1 MPRDRRLAVTTLA
14 KDVPPGPQ
22 GQPGHNAGTEV
33 VLVEAVQVDG
43 LGGVSFSAP
52 RPSELLLHEAKAD
65 LKRAVRLRT
74 QSLSQTT
81 RAKWTQPGIEFG
93 FTNVP
98 LLFDFF
104 GTAMSGVILT
114 YASVDA
120 RLNEFFTEPVLH
132 EGQKV
137 SVEQIQ
143 GYWSVEKKLGLVAT
157 RAGTESLAEE
167 VHDELR
173 ELKEL
178 RDMVAHIRTEHI
190 RSRHP
195 EFLEHGNRKLLWAR
209 LLNDSELDRFGR
221 LAERILDG
229 LAAAG
234 LADNSAS
241 R

>member
-1 MPRDRRLAVTTLA
+1 MPRDRRFAVTTLA
-14 KDVPPGPQ
+14 EDVPPGPQ
-22 GQPGHNAGTEV
+22 GQPGHKAGSEV
-33 VLVEAVQVDG
+33 VLVEAVKVDG

-52 RPSELLLHEAKAD
+52 RPSELLLREAKAA

-74 QSLSQTT
+74 QSLNQTT

-93 FTNVP
+93 FTNES

-104 GTAMSGVILT
+104 GTAMSGVMLT

-137 SVEQIQ
+137 SVEQMQ
-143 GYWSVEKKLGLVAT
+143 GYWSAEKKLGLVAR
-157 RAGTESLAEE
+157 RAGLESLLDE
-167 VHDELR
+167 VHEELQ

-178 RDMVAHIRTEHI
+178 RDVVAHIRTDQV

-195 EFLEHGNRKLLWAR
+195 EFLEHGNRRLLWAR
-209 LLNDSELDRFGR
+209 LLNDTELDRFGR

-234 LADNSAS
+234 TADNSAS
-241 R
+241 D